1 MWSLASYAD
10 VERMRGN
17 FDESRANC
25 VRANAEAATLS
36 DPQFAVFS
44 GLTCALVDVDRGND
58 AAARAALEEVIR
70 RVGSGG
76 NTTYR
81 DNALLTLALLDM
93 DDARWSAARE
103 RLRSAAR
110 GFAAAEVQT
119 GEADAQ
125 ALLALCAQALGDTA
139 ERGQAA
145 ERARKLR
152 QSITSREEVYIV
164 GDIALAR
171 LAGET
176 RNDGAAV
183 EKLLALAAD
192 AERRHWV
199 GWSLEAKLAAWEL
212 LNERVAGSAAANALR
227 LEIETTA
234 RQHGFGRILN
244 IVQRRD
250 AGRPAPQDSHT

>member
-1 MWSLASYAD
+1 
-10 VERMRGN
+10 
-17 FDESRANC
+17 
-25 VRANAEAATLS
+25 
-36 DPQFAVFS
+36 
-44 GLTCALVDVDRGND
+44 
-58 AAARAALEEVIR
+58 
-70 RVGSGG
+70 
-76 NTTYR
+76 
-81 DNALLTLALLDM
+81 LDM

-164 GDIALAR
+164 DIALAQ
-171 LAGET
+171 LSGEM
-176 RNDGAAV
+176 RKDDAAV
-183 EKLLALAAD
+183 EKLLAVAAD
-192 AERRHWV
+192 AEQRHWL

-212 LNERVAGSAAANALR
+212 LNERVAGSGAANALR
-227 LEIETTA
+227 LEIETSA